1 MKRNLIYTFQDHL
14 EESLKDPEFKKIW
27 EASEPEYLIAD
38 AMIKRRLAKNLSQRD
53 LAKKVKTT
61 QAVISRV
68 ESMNAN
74 PSLDLLKRI
83 AAALD
88 SKITF
93 NFK

>member
-1 MKRNLIYTFQDHL
+1 MKNKIYTFRQHL
-14 EESLKDPEFKKIW
+14 NESLKDPEFKRVW
-27 EASEPEYLIAD
+27 EESEPEYLLSC
-38 AMIKRRLAKNLSQRD
+38 AMIEKRLAQKISQRQ

-61 QAVISRV
+61 QAVISRI

-74 PSLDLLKRI
+74 PSLSLLKRI

-88 SKITF
+88 SKIVF